1 MINLCK
7 FYFLASFQ
15 RVVAAFLAI
24 SFRRFLLMAS
34 ARALP
39 PIRPKAT
46 AAGFLP
52 SASGVGRTS
61 AISPVAILAIITAR
75 AFTSAGRRSPL
86 GPLGICLFLA
96 LLAGKHICGTPH
108 NQRGTFKMPP
118 TPINADAYGVA
129 ALSAV
134 TALVLSLIE
143 KGIMTHEEAFQMF
156 TALSQGKVNKG
167 ILYASGAEVD
177 AAKLLATMAMDMQM
191 RAEGGDED

>member
-1 MINLCK
+1 
-7 FYFLASFQ
+7 
-15 RVVAAFLAI
+15 
-24 SFRRFLLMAS
+24 
-34 ARALP
+34 
-39 PIRPKAT
+39 
-46 AAGFLP
+46 
-52 SASGVGRTS
+52 
-61 AISPVAILAIITAR
+61 
-75 AFTSAGRRSPL
+75 
-86 GPLGICLFLA
+86 
-96 LLAGKHICGTPH
+96 
-108 NQRGTFKMPP
+108 MPP